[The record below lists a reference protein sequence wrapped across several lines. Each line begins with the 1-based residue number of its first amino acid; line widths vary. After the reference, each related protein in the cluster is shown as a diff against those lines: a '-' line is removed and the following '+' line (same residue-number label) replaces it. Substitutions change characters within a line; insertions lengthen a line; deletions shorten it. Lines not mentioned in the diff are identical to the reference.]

1 MIYSIQRRLVCRQLS
16 LDASHS
22 PYRES
27 RHNYFIL
34 IAAARLFDWN
44 FSPWLGWLVARG
56 EDKGAEALETRHL
69 SV

>member
-1 MIYSIQRRLVCRQLS
+1 MIYSIQRRPVCRQLS
-16 LDASHS
+16 LDAPPS

-27 RHNYFIL
+27 RHNYFVL
-34 IAAARLFDWN
+34 IDAARLFDWN
-44 FSPWLGWLVARG
+44 SSLGWLVARG